1 MTLAALAFAAGAAAL
16 QQRAE
21 LPALGS
27 VGLLPLLAGLAW
39 LRPKWAFIFTFGIG
53 FLWAA
58 GWAHWRMT
66 DRLAPELEGRDLD
79 VVGVVASLPAI
90 GDRGLRFEFDVES
103 VEGGARLPA
112 RLLVSWYRSPSY
124 EDAPATLSDSVHP
137 GERWL
142 FTLRLRRPHGLVN
155 PHGFDYEAWLLERGI
170 GATGSSRRSARR
182 LPREFSPR
190 WRSATSAPFRA
201 RNGSSSTA
209 PASRT

>member
-1 MTLAALAFAAGAAAL
+1 MPLAALAFAAGAALL
-16 QQRAE
+16 QQQAE

-58 GWAHWRMT
+58 GWAHWRMM
-66 DRLAPELEGRDLD
+66 DRLALELEGRDLD

-124 EDAPATLSDSVHP
+124 EDAPAALSDSVHP

-142 FTLRLRRPHGLVN
+142 FTLRLRPPHGLVN
-155 PHGFDYEAWLLERGI
+155 PHSCVALLPRFPRRDEEGGTPPPEPSGVPLFPPALLRGI
-170 GATGSSRRSARR
+170 GGASKR
-182 LPREFSPR
+182 L
-190 WRSATSAPFRA
+190 
-201 RNGSSSTA
+201 SSTS
-209 PASRT
+209 PSETTIGW